1 MIDQPS
7 WDVLAD
13 LQLLLQFHFMQ
24 NALVVG
30 TLVAILAGATGY
42 FIVLRG
48 QSFAAHM
55 LSQVGFPGAAAAVL
69 LHVSPVVGLIS
80 FCAAAALGIGA
91 LGRRLEAGRRAES
104 AAVGSILAFS
114 LGLGLLFLR
123 LHAGGAQ
130 SVYGFLFGTILGI
143 SDRDVALSAVT
154 TVAALVVLAV
164 IGRPLIFA
172 TVDPDVAEARGIRV
186 RALSIT
192 FLLVTA
198 LAVAVTVQIVGTLL
212 IFALLVTPGA
222 SALQLTARPGRA
234 LALTVVLSLLFTWSG
249 LSVAYFTVY
258 PVGFFITTNAFAVY
272 VLIRLVKAARAVS
285 RRQRWNARGLAA
297 PP

>member
-1 MIDQPS
+1 MTDQLS
-7 WDVLAD
+7 WDVVAD
-13 LQLLLQFHFMQ
+13 LRLLFEFHFMQ
-24 NALVVG
+24 NAMMVG
-30 TLVAILAGATGY
+30 TLVALLAGATGY

-80 FCAAAALGIGA
+80 FCAAAALGVGSLA
-91 LGRRLEAGRRAES
+91 RRLEAGHRAES

-114 LGLGLLFLR
+114 LGLGLLFFR
-123 LHAGGAQ
+123 LYAGGAQ
-130 SVYGFLFGTILGI
+130 SVYAFLFGTILGI
-143 SDRDVALSAVT
+143 SDRDVVLTAVT
-154 TVAALVVLAV
+154 TVAALAALAI

-172 TVDPDVAEARGIRV
+172 TVDPDVAEARGVHV

-212 IFALLVTPGA
+212 IFALLVAPGA

-234 LALTVVLSLLFTWSG
+234 LALTVALALLFTWSG
-249 LSVAYFTVY
+249 LSVAYFTSY
-258 PVGFFITTNAFAVY
+258 PVGFFITSNAFAVY
-272 VLIRLVKAARAVS
+272 VLIRLIKAARTAG
-285 RRQRWNARGLAA
+285 RKQRWVAGRLA
-297 PP
+297 PTP